1 VDYDALLTQCFAT
14 QGYSPDQLLNNL
26 VLPSFEDAESVA
38 EDLKQYYMQLIR
50 VSQKRYE
57 EVKGILE
64 TFYRQLIQEKREEI
78 DSRHGEMAAIMSK
91 EEWEMEEQST
101 FAKIA
106 EHHGEKLGQLREN
119 FELFNTLIDTK
130 FDEIMQK
137 LRQWSG
143 YSDGLDAETSFRMS
157 EQAESLMTPQQSED
171 IRNKRHR
178 GIPLDTLQRKR
189 ADSKEPP
196 VYYHAQAPVM

>member
-1 VDYDALLTQCFAT
+1 M
-14 QGYSPDQLLNNL
+14 
-26 VLPSFEDAESVA
+26 A

-57 EVKGILE
+57 EVKAILE

-78 DSRHGEMAAIMSK
+78 DARHGEMAAVMMSK
-91 EEWEMEEQST
+91 EDWELEEQST

-119 FELFNTLIDTK
+119 FDLFNTLIDTK
-130 FDEIMQK
+130 FDEIMHK

-157 EQAESLMTPQQSED
+157 EPAETLMTPVQSED
-171 IRNKRHR
+171 MRGKRVR
-178 GIPLDTLQRKR
+178 SGIPTDSMPRKQ
-189 ADSKEPP
+189 SKETAM
-196 VYYHAQAPVM
+196 YYHAQAPQAVMQSSEAYKSITNS

>member
-1 VDYDALLTQCFAT
+1 MLTQCFAT
-14 QGYSPDQLLNNL
+14 LGYSPDQLLNNL

-64 TFYRQLIQEKREEI
+64 TFYRQLIQEKRQEM
-78 DSRHGEMAAIMSK
+78 DDRHGGRGLGPGPEG
-91 EEWEMEEQST
+91 EEEST

-106 EHHGEKLGQLREN
+106 EHHGEKLGQLRES
-119 FELFNTLIDTK
+119 FDTFNTLIDTR

-143 YSDGLDAETSFRMS
+143 YGDDVETSFRMS
-157 EQAESLMTPQQSED
+157 EPAESLMTP
-171 IRNKRHR
+171 
-178 GIPLDTLQRKR
+178 L
-189 ADSKEPP
+189 
-196 VYYHAQAPVM
+196 

>member
-1 VDYDALLTQCFAT
+1 M
-14 QGYSPDQLLNNL
+14 
-26 VLPSFEDAESVA
+26 LPSFEDAESVA

-57 EVKGILE
+57 EVKIILE

-78 DSRHGEMAAIMSK
+78 DARHGQMGLGMSK
-91 EEWEMEEQST
+91 EEWEIEEQST

-119 FELFNTLIDTK
+119 FDSFNTLIDTR
-130 FDEIMQK
+130 FDEIMHK

-143 YSDGLDAETSFRMS
+143 YGDGETSFRMS
-157 EQAESLMTPQQSED
+157 EPAESIMSPEEVRS
-171 IRNKRHR
+171 NRHH
-178 GIPLDTLQRKR
+178 L
-189 ADSKEPP
+189 
-196 VYYHAQAPVM
+196 